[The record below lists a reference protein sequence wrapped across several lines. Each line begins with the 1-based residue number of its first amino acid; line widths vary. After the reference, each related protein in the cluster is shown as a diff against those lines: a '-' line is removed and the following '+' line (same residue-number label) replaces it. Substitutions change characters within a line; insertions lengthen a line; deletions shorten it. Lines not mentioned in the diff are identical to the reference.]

1 MNVPIRRL
9 AACTVACVIAGTT
22 LVGGR
27 AEASARCTANDT
39 LRVVDGVGYAC
50 FGPSRNLRWVRLQ
63 VDRPVVDVATAAR
76 PAGELVNSGL
86 FDVAGRRHSG
96 PGPAEGIRCAHKLNY
111 RLGWFYFANVAAWFE
126 YASGEV
132 VVASMGRSDRWLME
146 DSLTRDEGLPA
157 RRTRE
162 PFTGELYALPW
173 GWTYE
178 EAPGAFGVCRFF
190 PAIADTVVDNGFVTV
205 AGDMIDFDWEP
216 VGSSTVAG
224 RRIGVADVPMIPD
237 SSPYSGQSPAMFPC
251 AALPGSGGTRRAGD
265 GNVSLW
271 WRYASGL
278 ERTMEGNSTK
288 ATSVF
293 DNDGLRSWPNNKV
306 AVVVETHAGLAT
318 RMCWL
323 MQIKLHP

>member
-1 MNVPIRRL
+1 MSELIRRL
-9 AACTVACVIAGTT
+9 AACTAACVIAGTA

-27 AEASARCTANDT
+27 AEASARCTAIDT

-86 FDVAGRRHSG
+86 FDVAGRRHAG
-96 PGPAEGIRCAHKLNY
+96 PGPAGGIRCGRKGDY

-132 VVASMGRSDRWLME
+132 VVAPMGRSDRWLME
-146 DSLTRDEGLPA
+146 DSLNRDTVFPA

-162 PFTGELYALPW
+162 PFSNAPYSLPW

-178 EAPGAFGVCRFF
+178 EAPGAFGICRLF
-190 PAIADTVVDNGFVTV
+190 PAIADTVVDNGFFTSAGEKFTNSRANGSFVT
-205 AGDMIDFDWEP
+205 AGQP
-216 VGSSTVAG
+216 
-224 RRIGVADVPMIPD
+224 IGVAQVDMLPD
-237 SSPYSGQSPAMFPC
+237 STPYSGQSREAYPC
-251 AALPGSGGTRRAGD
+251 TIEPGPNGSWRPTD
-265 GNVSLW
+265 GKITLW

-278 ERTMEGNSTK
+278 QRTMVVIPGGAK
-288 ATSVF
+288 PII
-293 DNDGLRSWPNNKV
+293 DNDGLRNWSNNKV
-306 AVVVETHAGLAT
+306 AVIVDMHHERDKLV
-318 RMCWL
+318 CWL
-323 MQIKLHP
+323 GQIKLNQ

>member
-1 MNVPIRRL
+1 MPLITRRL
-9 AACTVACVIAGTT
+9 VAAVVACASVGTV

-27 AEASARCTANDT
+27 AEASNRCTPSDT
-39 LRVVDGVGYAC
+39 VRVVGGVGYAC
-50 FGPSRNLRWVRLQ
+50 FGPARNLRWVRLQ
-63 VDRPVVDVATAAR
+63 VDRPVVDVATAER

-96 PGPAEGIRCAHKLNY
+96 PGPAGGIRCGRKGDY

-132 VVASMGRSDRWLME
+132 VVAPMGRSDRWLME
-146 DSLTRDEGLPA
+146 DSLMRDKGLPA

-162 PFTGELYALPW
+162 PFSGDLYSLPW

-178 EAPGAFGVCRFF
+178 EAPGAFGICRLF

-205 AGDMIDFDWEP
+205 AGERFTEGTKN
-216 VGSSTVAG
+216 GSFSLAG
-224 RRIGVADVPMIPD
+224 ERIGVAQVDMLPD
-237 SSPYSGQSPAMFPC
+237 TTPISGASREQYPC
-251 AALPGSGGTRRAGD
+251 AVMPGGSGSGETSD
-265 GNVSLW
+265 GSVTLW

-278 ERTMEGNSTK
+278 ERTKEGNPTK

-293 DNDGLRSWPNNKV
+293 DSDGLQRWSNNAV
-306 AVVVETHAGLAT
+306 AVVVETRPGLAT

-323 MQIKLHP
+323 VQIKLNP